1 MLDGSLETRVSA
13 SGYLQG
19 GYWNL
24 SQDPYGTRI
33 HRRSS
38 SLPFLSSHF
47 NLASLFAFDSM
58 QWAQYTI
65 MSSTLK

>member
-19 GYWNL
+19 GYWDP

-38 SLPFLSSHF
+38 NLPFLSSHP
-47 NLASLFAFDSM
+47 NLVSLSVFDCM
-58 QWAQYTI
+58 QWAQYTT
-65 MSSTLK
+65 MSSTSK